1 MRFGFRAAPCC
12 GGRACSSLMIGGGWQ
27 KAAQKDISGKIR
39 PRSANEPSP
48 GLDVSPLE
56 RGQVFERRTICAVD
70 PTDTGLTHDE
80 VLSSLEIGAFV
91 HFQEPEP
98 WWAEER
104 FIDLHGAFARDV
116 GERAHVARMRPTTVL
131 GHHAMVCP
139 STPPPL
145 LSWTAARP
153 AISSFKKLPRSLRG
167 HFFRNPC
174 RPFNDI
180 HSRPFF
186 SSLRRY
192 SGFWKEKNNF
202 FQWVPLFCVEFFRAV
217 LL

>member
-1 MRFGFRAAPCC
+1 MFIAVLTDDWGELAK
-12 GGRACSSLMIGGGWQ
+12 SSAKRHLRQ
-27 KAAQKDISGKIR
+27 IR
-39 PRSANEPSP
+39 PRSVNEPSR
-48 GLDVSPLE
+48 GFDVNSRRCPLE
-56 RGQVFERRTICAVD
+56 RGQVWEGRTICAVD

-80 VLSSLEIGAFV
+80 VLSSLDRCAFV

-174 RPFNDI
+174 NPFNNI

-186 SSLRRY
+186 FSLRRY

-202 FQWVPLFCVEFFRAV
+202 FQWLSVFCVEFFCAV